1 MMKKLER
8 DGIPAVSQSAIK
20 VICED
25 EIIGEHFADILVDNK
40 IIVEVKVSKSL
51 TNENEAPLL
60 NYLQATEVEV
70 ELLLNSGPTPD
81 LKRKVF
87 DNIRKYLSV
96 FICAN
101 PCPI

>member
-1 MMKKLER
+1 MMKKLKR

-20 VICED
+20 VIRED
-25 EIIGEHFADILVDNK
+25 EIIDEHFADILVDNK

-87 DNIRKYLSV
+87 DNIRK
-96 FICAN
+96 
-101 PCPI
+101 

>member
-1 MMKKLER
+1 MMKKLKR

-20 VICED
+20 VIHED
-25 EIIGEHFADILVDNK
+25 EIIDEHFADILVDNK

-87 DNIRKYLSV
+87 DNIRK
-96 FICAN
+96 
-101 PCPI
+101 

>member
-1 MMKKLER
+1 MMKKLKR
-8 DGIPAVSQSAIK
+8 DGIPAVSKSAIK
-20 VICED
+20 VIRED
-25 EIIGEHFADILVDNK
+25 EIIGENFADILVDNK

-60 NYLQATEVEV
+60 NYLQATEVEI

-87 DNIRKYLSV
+87 DNIRK
-96 FICAN
+96 
-101 PCPI
+101 

>member
-1 MMKKLER
+1 MMKKLKK

-20 VICED
+20 VIRED
-25 EIIGEHFADILVDNK
+25 EIIDEHFADILVDNK

-87 DNIRKYLSV
+87 DNIRK
-96 FICAN
+96 
-101 PCPI
+101 

>member
-1 MMKKLER
+1 MMKKLKK
-8 DGIPAVSQSAIK
+8 DGIPAASQP
-20 VICED
+20 

-51 TNENEAPLL
+51 TKENEAPLL
-60 NYLQATEVEV
+60 NYLQATEVEI